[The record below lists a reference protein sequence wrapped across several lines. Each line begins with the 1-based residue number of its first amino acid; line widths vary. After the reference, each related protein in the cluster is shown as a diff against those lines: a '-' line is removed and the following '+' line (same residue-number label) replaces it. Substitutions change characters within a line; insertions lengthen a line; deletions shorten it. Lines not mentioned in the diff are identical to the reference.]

1 MEQPTKKVKLE
12 NEADKK
18 EFENAKNIREIQNKG
33 ENDNNKTQNRGEKD
47 NKEGDRIF
55 LVREGIQEKRY
66 GVIQK
71 FAAKNGF
78 ICEEELSDR

>member
-1 MEQPTKKVKLE
+1 MAEAAKKIKLDDRTDKQGLE
-12 NEADKK
+12 NGKDTCEVEK
-18 EFENAKNIREIQNKG
+18 EGGNENKIRNG
-33 ENDNNKTQNRGEKD
+33 GEKSD
-47 NKEGDRIF
+47 KEGERIF

-71 FAAKNGF
+71 FATKNGF